1 MLNLALKSE
10 LSGVPSRFTEQT
22 SQLLAPY
29 LTELQQL
36 VTNRDAAR
44 SEASLLMPD
53 DLTQLGRA
61 TEIAQ
66 AFGNQIKYV
75 VLIGIGGSYLGTQ
88 AIYDA
93 CISGNESRYPKLIT
107 LATADPALFS
117 DAMASITEN
126 ITRPE
131 ELAICLVSKSG
142 TTTETLTNFEAFY
155 KIMAE
160 RFGDAMASRVVVITD
175 ENTSLWDDPA
185 LANFR
190 RVSHPPTVG
199 GRYSVLSVVGLVPLA
214 LLGLDISALLEDAK
228 IMRDQCLIAG
238 PENPALIIAAT
249 LYYHRLNS
257 TRVHNFFAFNPQLE
271 SLGKWYR
278 QLLGESLGKLTRAD
292 GLEVREGI
300 LPIVS
305 IGTIDLHSMA
315 QLYFSG
321 PQNIFATF
329 IYSPRPELTAAIPE
343 NPKLKLA
350 PGLAGRPLNAIM
362 DAIYEGVTTAYRQQ
376 GLPFNEISLP
386 DLSPNTLGQIMQ
398 LKMTS
403 VMLLAKLLHV
413 NAFDQ
418 PGVEHYKQATRQIL
432 KNE

>member
-1 MLNLALKSE
+1 MLNLAIKSE
-10 LSGVPSRFTEQT
+10 FSGAPHDFAEQT
-22 SQLLAPY
+22 GQLLAPY

-44 SEASLLMPD
+44 AEASLLVPD
-53 DLTQLGRA
+53 DLTQLSRA
-61 TEIAQ
+61 TEITQ

-107 LATADPALFS
+107 LATADPALFN
-117 DAMASITEN
+117 DAIATITEN
-126 ITRPE
+126 TTRPE

-142 TTTETLTNFEAFY
+142 TTNESLANFEAFY

-160 RFGDAMASRVVVITD
+160 RYGDAVAGRVVVITD
-175 ENTSLWDDPA
+175 ENTPLWNDPA
-185 LANFR
+185 IASFR
-190 RVSHPPTVG
+190 RIAHPPTVG
-199 GRYSVLSVVGLVPLA
+199 GRYSVLSVVGMVPLA
-214 LLGLDISALLEDAK
+214 LLGLDVNALREGAK
-228 IMRDQCLIAG
+228 AMRDQCLAAA
-238 PENPALIIAAT
+238 PENPALTLAAT

-278 QLLGESLGKLTRAD
+278 QLLGESIGKLTRAD

-305 IGTIDLHSMA
+305 VGTFDLHSMA

-321 PQNIFATF
+321 QQNIFTTF
-329 IYSPRPELTAAIPE
+329 VYSPRHELTAAIPE
-343 NPKLKLA
+343 SPKLKLA
-350 PGLAGRPLNAIM
+350 PGLAGRPLNTIM
-362 DAIYEGVTTAYRQQ
+362 DAIYQGVTTAYRQQ
-376 GLPFNEISLP
+376 GLPFNELALP

-398 LKMTS
+398 LKMIS
-403 VMLLAKLLHV
+403 VMLLAKLLQV

-418 PGVEHYKQATRQIL
+418 PGVEHYKQTTRQIL
-432 KNE
+432 GQ